1 MRKTKK
7 FLIVATI
14 AFAFAI
20 TSASAALYQNINNDA
35 PILGIWKEM
44 PEIIKE
50 TTTTNSSVSL
60 DSLGGAQALLFK
72 ARGKWW
78 NGKKWIQDP
87 YGPNA
92 TVTAKGTLNIIWFT
106 KDFSASMPMNVAFR
120 NNTSNLTLP
129 RVVGVWNHK

>member
-1 MRKTKK
+1 MRKSRK
-7 FLIVATI
+7 FLVVAAVI
-14 AFAFAI
+14 FVFAL
-20 TSASAALYQNINNDA
+20 TSASAALYQNINNNA
-35 PILGIWKEM
+35 KILGGWYEM

-60 DSLGGAQALLFK
+60 DSLGGASALLFK

-78 NGKKWIQDP
+78 NGSKWIQDP

-92 TVTAKGTLNIIWFT
+92 TVTATGTLNIIWFT

-120 NNTSNLTLP
+120 NNAINLTTP
-129 RVVGVWNHK
+129 RVIGVWNHR